1 MVAQVRSEKS
11 RPSRDYCA
19 HRVGLIARV
28 SAVCLAPSIVS
39 YLSRPHLAWF
49 GVAATAA
56 IVASGAHGTKSAS
69 SADPRNGYRR
79 NRGFQRR
86 GKPLGQIFP
95 FMAIRGRYCSS
106 TDDLASAHGGANFCL
121 IKIWIGHSISS
132 SHAFL
137 VANFN
142 LRCYGGASPGY
153 SRPVE

>member
-19 HRVGLIARV
+19 HRVGLIARI
-28 SAVCLAPSIVS
+28 SAVCLAPSIVR

-69 SADPRNGYRR
+69 SADPRDGYRR
-79 NRGFQRR
+79 NGGFVRR

-95 FMAIRGRYCSS
+95 FGMIRTGY
-106 TDDLASAHGGANFCL
+106 
-121 IKIWIGHSISS
+121 SISS
-132 SHAFL
+132 SPAFL

-153 SRPVE
+153 PRPGE